1 MKKKKS
7 PLAGKIII
15 GSVSAVFFLYGLFLS
30 VLWLGGTQT
39 QARVMHFRR
48 ELQER
53 DETIRN
59 KYTYV
64 YDYEFSVAGKL
75 YSGHSK
81 KVQGPVF
88 LKNDGNSFIAVHYMA
103 CCPVLNCPKDDFK
116 PWYKILIYY
125 TVGAVL
131 GFFMVKIK

>member
-7 PLAGKIII
+7 PLTGKIII

-39 QARVMHFRR
+39 QARVVEFRR
-48 ELQER
+48 EMGER
-53 DETIRN
+53 NETIRN
-59 KYTYV
+59 QYTYS
-64 YDYEFSVAGKL
+64 YSYEFTVAEKS
-75 YSGHSK
+75 YSGNSK

-88 LKNDGNSFIAVHYMA
+88 LKNDGNSFIAVHYLA

-125 TVGAVL
+125 AVGSIL